1 MMRMSVK
8 TRCHTGQN
16 FSQGQNAHNAAVN
29 RLISKFRIEQP
40 IFEVKRKEQVK
51 DILASLKAL
60 VIDDIEFIKSVSDV
74 KPTATVYSVDDIEV

>member
-1 MMRMSVK
+1 MSVK
-8 TRCHTGQN
+8 TRCQTGQN
-16 FSQGQNAHNAAVN
+16 FSQGQNAHNVAVN

-60 VIDDIEFIKSVSDV
+60 IIDDIEFIKSVSDV
-74 KPTATVYSVDDIEV
+74 KPSVTVESVDDFEV

>member
-29 RLISKFRIEQP
+29 RLIEP
-40 IFEVKRKEQVK
+40 
-51 DILASLKAL
+51 A
-60 VIDDIEFIKSVSDV
+60 KSHTHTHD
-74 KPTATVYSVDDIEV
+74 P